1 MDNFDVVIIGSGI
14 GGLCCG
20 SLIASRGKK
29 VLICESHSQPGGVAH
44 TFTRNGYKFE
54 SGPSLWNGLES
65 ISNTSPLGQILY
77 LLDEQIE
84 VKKYKGW
91 KVIVPEADFDLE
103 VGDSPFRKKIQELR
117 GDEALNQ
124 WDSFMKAVKPLSRII
139 DKMPLLTTSPE
150 NLNLQEILKLSIKF
164 VPEISHANNL
174 RKGFG
179 EIANKFLTDPF
190 LKNWVDLLS
199 FLISGMSMDDTNTA
213 AMATLFNEWFKPNAY
228 LEYPLGGSES
238 VVNALI
244 RGFKKNGG
252 KLLLSSKVKNINFS
266 NEFATGVTL
275 ENNETINSEF
285 IVANCDIWN
294 KHSLLPSH
302 LISKFKDKEFNVE
315 KCKSFLHI
323 HLGFDATNIKDLPIH
338 TIWVDDWERGITA
351 ERNIAVF
358 SIPSVIDPSMAPK
371 GKHVLHGYT
380 PANEPWEIWENLKP
394 NSKEYNDLKEDRCE
408 VFMKPL
414 RGIIPDIDKRIEL
427 KMLGTPVTHQRF
439 TNTYCGSYGPAISA
453 RKSLFP
459 GYKTPFENVLACGAS
474 TFPGIGI
481 PAVAASGAYAAEAI
495 LGKKEFKE
503 IISKLN

>member
-20 SLIASRGKK
+20 SLLASRGKK

-44 TFTRNGYKFE
+44 TFTKNGYKFE

-124 WDSFMKAVKPLSRII
+124 WDSFIKAVKPLSRII

-164 VPEISHANNL
+164 LPEISHANNL

-190 LKNWVDLLS
+190 LNNWVDLLS

-238 VVNALI
+238 VVNALV

-252 KLLLSSKVKNINFS
+252 KLLLSSKVKNITFNKDY
-266 NEFATGVTL
+266 ATGVTF
-275 ENNETINSEF
+275 ENNKKINSKF
-285 IVANCDIWN
+285 IVTNCDIWG
-294 KHSLLPSH
+294 KKSLIPRH
-302 LISKFKDKEFNVE
+302 LIGKFKEREFKVE

-323 HLGFDATNIKDLPIH
+323 HLGFDATNIKELPIH
-338 TIWVDDWERGITA
+338 TIWVDDWQRGITA
-351 ERNIAVF
+351 EQNIAVF
-358 SIPSVIDPSMAPK
+358 SIPSVLDPSMSPQ

-394 NSKEYNDLKEDRCE
+394 NSKEYNDLKEERCK

-414 RGIIPDIDKRIEL
+414 RKIIPDIDKRIEL
-427 KMLGTPVTHQRF
+427 KMLGTPLTHQRF
-439 TNTYCGSYGPAISA
+439 TNTHSGSYGPAISA
-453 RKSLFP
+453 KKSLFP
-459 GYKTPFENVLACGAS
+459 GYKTPFKNVFSCGAS